1 MTLHVLS
8 IAWPLAPVSRDAVG
22 GAEQILATLDAALV
36 EAGHRST
43 VIACEGSRVAGGLIA
58 TKLPPPPW
66 DDAALAEAQAGVRH
80 AIRRL
85 LARAPVD
92 LIHLHGLDFASVL
105 PACEVPCLVTL
116 HLPPAWYP
124 HNALT
129 STRAHLV
136 AVSHTQR
143 RALPQA
149 FATVPNGVSLAA
161 RRDVRRRD
169 FVLWL
174 GRICEEKA
182 PHRAIDIAK
191 RAGLPLLLAGQ
202 VHDFAAHRSFFTD
215 QLLPRL
221 DARRR
226 YLGPAGVTTKRR
238 LLAAA
243 RCLLITSEAEETSSL
258 VAMEALAAGTP
269 VVALRRGAL
278 PEIVQ
283 HGRTG
288 LVADRLDELVEAL
301 HRIETIDGDTC
312 RAEARARFG
321 ADRMVRDYLGLYAQ
335 LARVHA

>member
-1 MTLHVLS
+1 MTLHILS
-8 IAWPLAPVSRDAVG
+8 VAWPLAPVSRDAVG
-22 GAEQILATLDAALV
+22 GAEQILATLDAGLV

-43 VIACEGSRVAGGLIA
+43 VIACEGSCVTGGLVA
-58 TKLPPPPW
+58 TRLPPPPW
-66 DDAALAEAQAGVRH
+66 DEAALAEAEAGTRS

-105 PACEVPCLVTL
+105 PDCDLPCLVTL
-116 HLPPAWYP
+116 HLPAAWYP
-124 HNALT
+124 PGALT
-129 STRAHLV
+129 RTHAHLV

-143 RALPQA
+143 RAIPQA
-149 FATVPNGVSLAA
+149 FATVPNGVPLGA
-161 RRDVRRRD
+161 RRDVRRRG

-182 PHRAIDIAK
+182 PHAAVDVAK

-202 VHDFAAHRSFFTD
+202 VHDFAAHRDFFTA

-221 DARRR
+221 DQRRR
-226 YLGPAGVTTKRR
+226 FLGPVGAVAKRR

-243 RCLLITSEAEETSSL
+243 RCLLVTSEAEETSSL

-269 VVALRRGAL
+269 VVALARGAL

-288 LVADRLDELVEAL
+288 LLADGFDGLVEAL
-301 HRIETIDGDTC
+301 HQIETIDRDAC